1 MKLIH
6 NAGAYK
12 VVLPKAIVEMV
23 MKWETGIE
31 LELSV
36 DGDKITLRRKD
47 NERNEGV

>member
-23 MKWETGIE
+23 MKWEKGVE
-31 LELSV
+31 LELGV

-47 NERNEGV
+47 NERNESI